1 MAGSLLGRRSALR
14 SALLTDM
21 DGLARL
27 VTRHARLVLWIW
39 TLLLLLFLPLAIRA
53 PSRLSPDPGSV
64 TSSESAHVAS
74 LLKDRFGERDTN
86 SLLLVTESAV
96 DQRRPEVQRV
106 YAQFLTGLAHVPGVV
121 RVTRYDAAGTVR
133 AINADGTLA
142 LTLAQIPAKD
152 GAPETVLAVR
162 RYTAGWTSPLM
173 HVKVTG
179 AQAVSADFAKLTET
193 DSQQSEL
200 TALPLTAIVLLIVF
214 GALVAVGLPLT
225 MSLLSIVITLGA
237 LYFLTFLTP
246 ISSFAQ
252 SVVSILGLGAGIDYA
267 LLMVNRFRE
276 ELLLDGQRQDAA
288 FRTLQ
293 TAGRSVALSGLT
305 MIIAMGALFIPPLNF
320 VRSIGVGGVLVVLL
334 SVLSSLTALPAC
346 FVVLGNWVNWPRLP
360 ALTWSQNPEASVVW
374 TSIARRVLA
383 RPWLA
388 TCSGTAVLL
397 ILAAPTFQLR
407 TGYAGAYGLTPGVES
422 RDALMQ
428 VQSLGA
434 GGLLSNFEVIFE
446 LGDVRYGPGQ
456 RGPFRAAV
464 DRLRH
469 LTGVQTVISPFV
481 QKGDLTSDSAA
492 VGSLA
497 TLNRRSVSTDHR
509 LLHVTVLPD
518 HYLRADQIDDFEARL
533 RSAAQGAGWPVLIGG
548 TPVRGREFTSAI
560 TDATPL
566 AIGVVFTATFVLMLI
581 AFRSIVIPIKSIL
594 MNSLTVG
601 AACGVVVQVVQN
613 GVLASPLGIP
623 DDVGVLDGSLPLL
636 LFSILFGLSMDYE
649 IFLLSR
655 VQEEHLRGASN
666 DEAIVLAVGRTA
678 RIITSAAAIMV
689 IVFSAFVLG
698 RVVTSK
704 SLGLGLAVAV
714 LLDAT
719 LVRLVLVP
727 AVLKLAGRW
736 NWWLPRWLARL
747 LPDLHAAP

>member
-1 MAGSLLGRRSALR
+1 
-14 SALLTDM
+14 M

-27 VTRHARLVLWIW
+27 VTRHARLVLGIW
-39 TLLLLLFLPLAIRA
+39 ALLLLLSLPLAIRA
-53 PSRLSPDPGSV
+53 PGRLNPDPGSV
-64 TSSESAHVAS
+64 TASESVHVAS

-86 SLLLVTESAV
+86 TLLLVTESPL
-96 DQRRPEVQRV
+96 DQRRPDVQRA
-106 YAQFLTGLAHVPGVV
+106 YAQFLTGLAQIPGIIKI
-121 RVTRYDAAGTVR
+121 TRYDTIGIVR
-133 AINADGTLA
+133 SINANGTLA
-142 LTLAQIPAKD
+142 LTLAQIPAKE
-152 GAPETVLAVR
+152 GALETVLAVR
-162 RYTAGWTSPLM
+162 QYTAGWKSSLM

-193 DSQQSEL
+193 DSQRSEL
-200 TALPLTAIVLLIVF
+200 TALPLTALVLLIVF
-214 GALVAVGLPLT
+214 GALVAVGLPLA
-225 MSLLSIVITLGA
+225 MSLLSIVITLGG
-237 LYFLTFLTP
+237 LYGLTFLMP

-276 ELLLDGQRQDAA
+276 ELLLDGRSQDAA
-288 FRTLQ
+288 FRTMQ

-320 VRSIGVGGVLVVLL
+320 VQSIGVGGVLVVLL

-346 FVVLGNWVNWPRLP
+346 FVVLGNRVDWPQLPRL
-360 ALTWSQNPEASVVW
+360 AWSQNPAASAVW
-374 TSIARRVLA
+374 TSVARRVLA

-388 TCSGTAVLL
+388 TCAGTALLL
-397 ILAAPTFQLR
+397 ILAAPTLQLR

-422 RDALMQ
+422 RDALKQ
-428 VQSLGA
+428 VQTLGA

-446 LGDVRYGPGQ
+446 LGNIQYGPGQ
-456 RGPFRAAV
+456 RSAFRAAV
-464 DRLRH
+464 SRLRQ
-469 LTGVQTVISPFV
+469 LTGVQTVISPFI
-481 QKGDLTSDSAA
+481 QKGDLASDSAA
-492 VGSLA
+492 IGSLA

-518 HYLRADQIDDFEARL
+518 HYLRADQIDAFEARL
-533 RSAAQGAGWPVLIGG
+533 RSAVQGAGWPVLIGG

-560 TDATPL
+560 TAATPL
-566 AIGVVFTATFVLMLI
+566 AIGVVFIATFVLMLI

-601 AACGVVVQVVQN
+601 AACGIVVQVVQN
-613 GVLASPLGIP
+613 GVLAAPLGIP

-689 IVFSAFVLG
+689 IVFSAFILG

-736 NWWLPRWLARL
+736 NWWLPKWLARL
-747 LPDLHAAP
+747 FPDLHATVVRKVVLP

>member
-1 MAGSLLGRRSALR
+1 MES
-14 SALLTDM
+14 
-21 DGLARL
+21 LARL
-27 VTRHARLVLWIW
+27 VTRHAGLVLGVWG
-39 TLLLLLFLPLAIRA
+39 LLLLLCLPFAVRA
-53 PSRLSPDPGSV
+53 PGRLSPDPGSV
-64 TSSESAHVAS
+64 TTSESAHVAS
-74 LLKDRFGERDTN
+74 LLNDRFGERDTN
-86 SLLLVTESAV
+86 TLLLVTRSPL
-96 DQRRPEVQRV
+96 DQRRPELQRV
-106 YAQFLTGLAHVPGVV
+106 YAQFLTGLARVPGVL
-121 RVTRYDAAGTVR
+121 RITRYDTPGSFR
-133 AINADGTLA
+133 AINAEGTLT
-142 LTLAQIPAKD
+142 LTLAQIPVKE
-152 GAPETVLAVR
+152 GALETVLAVR
-162 RYTAGWTSPLM
+162 RYTAGWTSSLM
-173 HVKVTG
+173 RVQVTG
-179 AQAVSADFAKLTET
+179 AQAVSADFAKLTES
-193 DSQQSEL
+193 DSQRSEL
-200 TALPLTAIVLLIVF
+200 TALPLTALVLLVVF
-214 GALVAVGLPLT
+214 GALVAVGLSLA
-225 MSLLSIVITLGA
+225 MSLLSITIALGG
-237 LYFLTFLTP
+237 LYGLTFLMP

-276 ELLLDGQRQDAA
+276 ELLLDGQSQAAA

-305 MIIAMGALFIPPLNF
+305 MIIAMAALFIPPLNF
-320 VRSIGVGGVLVVLL
+320 VRSIGAGGVLVVLL
-334 SVLSSLTALPAC
+334 GVLCSLTALPAC
-346 FVVLGNWVNWPRLP
+346 FTLLGTRVNWPRLP
-360 ALTWSQNPEASVVW
+360 ALAWSQNPEASAVW
-374 TSIARRVLA
+374 TTVARRVTA

-388 TCSGTAVLL
+388 TLSGTALLLVLG
-397 ILAAPTFQLR
+397 APTLQLR

-422 RDALMQ
+422 RDALKQ
-428 VQSLGA
+428 VQTLGA
-434 GGLLSNFEVIFE
+434 SGLVSNYEMIFE
-446 LGDVRYGPGQ
+446 LGDLRYGPGQ
-456 RGPFRAAV
+456 RATFRAAV
-464 DRLRH
+464 ERLRQ
-469 LTGVQTVISPFV
+469 LKGVQAVISPFV
-481 QKGDLTSDSAA
+481 QKGDLAGGSAS
-492 VGSLA
+492 VGQVA

-518 HYLRADQIDDFEARL
+518 HYLRADQIDAFEARL
-533 RSAAQGAGWPVLIGG
+533 RSAVQEAGWPVLIGG
-548 TPVRGREFTSAI
+548 APVRGREFTRAV

-566 AIGVVFTATFVLMLI
+566 AIGVVFAATFVLQLL

-594 MNSLTVG
+594 MNSLTVW

-613 GVLASPLGIP
+613 GVLATSLGMP

-678 RIITSAAAIMV
+678 RIITSAAAIMF

-747 LPDLHAAP
+747 LPDLGRGLES